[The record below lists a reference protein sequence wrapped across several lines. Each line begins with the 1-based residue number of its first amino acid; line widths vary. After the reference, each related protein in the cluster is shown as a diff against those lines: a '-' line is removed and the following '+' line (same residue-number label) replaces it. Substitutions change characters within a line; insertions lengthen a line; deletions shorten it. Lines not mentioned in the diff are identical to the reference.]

1 MNVFQLLS
9 FITLQEL
16 SNVPAIG
23 ASVMWPGLYSPASGG
38 RPRQPASRGPSRTC
52 CFCTHSHLS
61 SPRLDIRLSQPPLSD
76 LAFSPPVPT
85 WTLLYGFGSRPT
97 PYANEVV
104 PGFCWSRH
112 PGVRWGALALGAL
125 RLDIGNVLPPR
136 RCWRAVVGC
145 LGRFLR
151 LGQPRRRGQ
160 RRRRVYT
167 TSFAG
172 HSATAPPTGARSEQF
187 PTTRARAT
195 RRAATATPRTLPQ
208 R

>member
-1 MNVFQLLS
+1 MDALV
-9 FITLQEL
+9 
-16 SNVPAIG
+16 
-23 ASVMWPGLYSPASGG
+23 GLRVAA
-38 RPRQPASRGPSRTC
+38 RAVRKR
-52 CFCTHSHLS
+52 
-61 SPRLDIRLSQPPLSD
+61 I
-76 LAFSPPVPT
+76 
-85 WTLLYGFGSRPT
+85 
-97 PYANEVV
+97 V

-172 HSATAPPTGARSEQF
+172 HSATAPPTGAPERAISDGS
-187 PTTRARAT
+187 RARAT
-195 RRAATATPRTLPQ
+195 RRSAPQRSEDLPQ
-208 R
+208 RWRPQFHMVVGSLPGAAQSL